1 MQLRFEDTGNRR
13 PKGDVKTYT
22 GFIKC
27 AKCGCAYTGLVKHGA
42 HNSGT
47 YTYYRC
53 SNYNKVHTKERNISE
68 HLIDEAMQEVL
79 ESFVISDEQL
89 KRVKKSIFEAVSELQ
104 SYEHKSVKELQQ
116 QYDKLTDTIAN
127 AVKQKLTGELD
138 IDDDT
143 YNELMK
149 K

>member
-1 MQLRFEDTGNRR
+1 
-13 PKGDVKTYT
+13 
-22 GFIKC
+22 
-27 AKCGCAYTGLVKHGA
+27 
-42 HNSGT
+42 
-47 YTYYRC
+47 
-53 SNYNKVHTKERNISE
+53 
-68 HLIDEAMQEVL
+68 MQEVL